1 MKILVISAHPDDE
14 VLGCGATMAKYI
26 KEDHEVEI
34 LIIGDGIT
42 ARYEESELNN
52 PEVIEKVEK
61 INKDAIKAALIL
73 GVKNVE
79 IKGLNCGRFDTYPFL
94 DIVNIIRK
102 KVRQFMPD
110 IVFTQYFGDY
120 NPDHRIVYDATLF
133 ACRPNIGEFYPK
145 EIYCY
150 EVLSSTERAFQSPH
164 FIFCP
169 NVFMD
174 VKETI
179 SDKLNAM
186 SSYTSE
192 INPYP
197 HPRSLEAIEIL
208 AKKRGNEVGLEF
220 AEAFLLIRSIKNG
233 K

>member
-1 MKILVISAHPDDE
+1 MRILVVSAHPDDE
-14 VLGCGATMAKYI
+14 VLGCGATMAKYV
-26 KEDHEVEI
+26 KEGNEVAI
-34 LIIGDGIT
+34 LIVGDGIT

-52 PEVIEKVEK
+52 PEVIRKVKE
-61 INKDAIKAALIL
+61 INEDAVRAASKL
-73 GVKNVE
+73 GVNDIE
-79 IKGLNCGRFDTYPFL
+79 IKGLKCGRFDKYPFL

-102 KVRQFMPD
+102 KVREFMPD
-110 IVFTQYFGDY
+110 LVFTQYFGDY

-150 EVLSSTERAFQSPH
+150 EVLSSTERAFQGPN

-169 NVFMD
+169 NVFID

-186 SSYTSE
+186 GSYTSE
-192 INPYP
+192 INAYP
-197 HPRSLEAIEIL
+197 HPRSLEAIKIL
-208 AKKRGNEVGLEF
+208 SQKRGNEVGLEF